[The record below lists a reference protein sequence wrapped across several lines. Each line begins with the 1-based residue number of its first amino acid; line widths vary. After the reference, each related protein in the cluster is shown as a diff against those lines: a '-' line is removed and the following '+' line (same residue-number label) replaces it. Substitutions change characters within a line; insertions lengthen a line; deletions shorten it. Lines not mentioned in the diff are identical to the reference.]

1 MRINRDIKKKK
12 YSEQSCQS
20 SKTWFRLTVVIIV
33 IKQKAF
39 FYFFWHQMINIIT
52 KRHRKNM
59 F

>member
-20 SKTWFRLTVVIIV
+20 SKTWFRLKVVIIV

-39 FYFFWHQMINIIT
+39 FYFFLINIIT